1 MESGKDNGSRATMPD
16 AGRLDWLDA
25 IRGYAIILVVGIH
38 AAAYSFIPLD
48 SLGGW
53 FGFLLSTATVPLF
66 FAADGFL
73 ISRRLDEGRPP
84 RWRDVSRWA
93 RRLLL
98 PFLIFSM
105 LYAALRWIGESR
117 GLLTER
123 LIPVDNPVALLVT
136 LYRTPHAQ
144 NLYFLPALFL
154 VRLAALPLVPLMRL
168 GLAMRIALVLGAV
181 GLNLA
186 ARATFLA
193 PLLSAPVIDPVVY
206 LFWGLPLFLFGVL
219 VAPLAPL
226 VAGREAMV
234 GVGALALAILAQA
247 RGMGSIFIVY
257 PYLAGLMALGRGALD
272 GSGRLARAFAFLGR
286 RTMGIYLLHGP
297 LFLKAGQMLISKAG
311 LAGWPAFF
319 ALWAFGFAFG
329 LAATLAVERLR
340 LDGLLFGA
348 ATARPDR
355 GRHHSAEL
363 AGEQSAPRCGEA

>member
-1 MESGKDNGSRATMPD
+1 MDLGPENMPRAAARD
-16 AGRLDWLDA
+16 VGRLDWLDA

-53 FGFLLSTATVPLF
+53 FGFLLSAATVPLF

-84 RWRDVSRWA
+84 RWRDVPRWA
-93 RRLLL
+93 KRLLL
-98 PFLIFSM
+98 PFLIFS
-105 LYAALRWIGESR
+105 LFYAGLRWIGESR
-117 GLLTER
+117 GLLAEH
-123 LIPVDNPVALLVT
+123 LIPVNDPLALLVT

-154 VRLAALPLVPLMRL
+154 VRLAALPLIPLMRYGIGMRVAL
-168 GLAMRIALVLGAV
+168 LLAAI

-193 PLLSAPVIDPVVY
+193 PLLSAPVLDPVVY
-206 LFWGLPLFLFGVL
+206 LFWGLPLFLSGLVL
-219 VAPLAPL
+219 ARLAPL

-234 GVGALALAILAQA
+234 GAGALLLAALAQA
-247 RGMGSIFIVY
+247 RGLGSLFIVY
-257 PYLAGLMALGRGALD
+257 PYLAGLMALGRGLLSGD
-272 GSGRLARAFAFLGR
+272 GRLARGFAFLGR

-297 LFLKAGQMLISKAG
+297 LFLKAGQMLVSKAG
-311 LAGWPAFF
+311 LVGWPGFF
-319 ALWAFGFAFG
+319 ALWGFGFAFG

-348 ATARPDR
+348 PTPRPR
-355 GRHHSAEL
+355 KGRHHSAEL
-363 AGEQSAPRCGEA
+363 AGDQSGPRCGEA